1 MKYDVII
8 GLEIHAELKTASK
21 MFCRCHNNP
30 LGKEPNTA
38 VCPICLGH
46 PGTLPVLNQEAVV
59 MILKL
64 GLALNGEINRISK
77 FDRKNYFYP
86 DLTKGYQISQYDLPL
101 IYTAKL
107 EVDNENIDITRLH
120 LEEDTGKLTH
130 PDKEDYTLIDYNRA
144 GTPLIEMVTEPVIK
158 DAISAKKF
166 CQKYQQILRY
176 LEISDA
182 DMEKGQ
188 MRCEANISLQ
198 AEGSWKYEDGQILP
212 TGEAELNPKVEI
224 KNINSFKSVEKA
236 INFEIER
243 QTELLEKGEKIA
255 VETRGWS
262 DTQNKTISQR
272 KKESSADYR
281 YFPEPDIP
289 SFDLSALTENV
300 QTTLPELPSKRRTRF
315 VEEYG
320 LKKEDARVLCE
331 DKDWANYAED
341 TFSELASWLQ
351 DAQDCS
357 EEQALEERRKLASL
371 TANWMQNRLKGL
383 MAEQAID
390 IRILKISPEN
400 FAEFITLVALHKVNQ
415 TTGMKLLSAM
425 LETGDDP
432 SHLLEEKKLGSMANA
447 EILADVVERVVQSHP
462 QEAERYRQG
471 KKELLAF
478 FIGLIMKETEGAAD
492 AATVRNLLLVKLE
505 T

>member
-1 MKYDVII
+1 MKYDIII

-30 LGKEPNTA
+30 SNLEPNTA

-46 PGTLPVLNQEAVV
+46 PGTLPVLNQEAVI

-64 GLALNGEINRISK
+64 GLALNGEINRVSK

-101 IYTAKL
+101 IYNAKL

-158 DAISAKKF
+158 NAASAKKF

-212 TGEAELNPKVEI
+212 TGKNKLNPKVEI

-236 INFEIER
+236 INFEVER

-289 SFDLSALTENV
+289 PLQISEEITDTIKTQLIELPNEKSRRFQSEYGLSFDLA
-300 QTTLPELPSKRRTRF
+300 ELLSSDKILANWY
-315 VEEYG
+315 EEVVSELRAWIDASGDSWERQNQKLSTNAANWLSSELFKYYPINSFG
-320 LKKEDARVLCE
+320 QIKKE
-331 DKDWANYAED
+331 N
-341 TFSELASWLQ
+341 
-351 DAQDCS
+351 
-357 EEQALEERRKLASL
+357 
-371 TANWMQNRLKGL
+371 
-383 MAEQAID
+383 
-390 IRILKISPEN
+390 KINAEN
-400 FAEFITLVALHKVNQ
+400 FAELITLLFQDKINSSAGQKI
-415 TTGMKLLSAM
+415 LSVMA
-425 LETGDDP
+425 
-432 SHLLEEKKLGSMANA
+432 EKGGSPA
-447 EILADVVERVVQSHP
+447 H
-462 QEAERYRQG
+462 
-471 KKELLAF
+471 
-478 FIGLIMKETEGAAD
+478 IMQD
-492 AATVRNLLLVKLE
+492 LKLE
-505 T
+505 QMDNSDELTAAIKKIIENNPDQASEYKNGKVSLLQFFVGQVMAETKGKANPKILIEELKKILSE